1 MQLKLIPRFFHS
13 RFCTIHSAIC
23 NAKDIFR
30 PEHYNNHTQNLPED
44 TRKFQG
50 VGCDIEEIERFNL
63 KKEKDARFLA
73 KVYTI
78 TEIEYSFS
86 FTNPAPHLA
95 ARFCAKEAT
104 VKALCS
110 VGEKPIDY
118 AKIEIINQVS
128 GVPDIIIRGEEGKC
142 MNATYEFSTS
152 LSHCSSTAMAVVLIT
167 RKRSQLNR

>member
-1 MQLKLIPRFFHS
+1 ML
-13 RFCTIHSAIC
+13 
-23 NAKDIFR
+23 R
-30 PEHYNNHTQNLPED
+30 PGYHQYHTQNLPD
-44 TRKFQG
+44 DIRKFQG
-50 VGCDIEEIERFNL
+50 IGCDIEEIERFNL
-63 KKEKDARFLA
+63 KKEEDARFLA

-110 VGEKPIDY
+110 AGEKPIDY
-118 AKIEIINQVS
+118 VKIEIINQVS
-128 GVPDIIIRGEEGKC
+128 GAPDIIIRGEEGRC

-152 LSHCSSTAMAVVLIT
+152 LSHCNSTAMAVVLIT